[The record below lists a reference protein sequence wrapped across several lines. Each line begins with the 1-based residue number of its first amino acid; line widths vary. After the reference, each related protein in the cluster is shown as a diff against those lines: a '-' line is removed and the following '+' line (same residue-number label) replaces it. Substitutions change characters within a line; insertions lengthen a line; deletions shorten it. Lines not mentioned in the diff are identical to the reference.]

1 MEAAKLNRKLNLT
14 LDWDCVRG
22 KAHIF
27 SMPISRTV
35 FEDNFVII
43 SRAYAALYANGLG
56 PVAGARVASLFIKQ
70 EAEQAGLT
78 EKAEALMIEIHR
90 LTTVLAPPVNGGGVS
105 LDLIPFS
112 EAISRKLFDE
122 DDISEI
128 NGALSFFTL
137 VLWMTP
143 KQSLETPLM
152 GLSLIWPAQIT
163 LSPLTEYRTSL
174 LTSTPVEPITPS
186 VGPPATSQS
195 SIPS

>member
-1 MEAAKLNRKLNLT
+1 MAEVKLNRKLNLT
-14 LDWDCVRG
+14 LDWDSVRG

-35 FEDNFVII
+35 FEDHFVII

-56 PVAGARVASLFIKQ
+56 PVAGARVAALFLRQ
-70 EAEQAGLT
+70 EAEAAGQI
-78 EKAEALMIEIHR
+78 EKADTLMAEIHR
-90 LTTVLAPPVNGGGVS
+90 LTNVLAPATNGGGFDV
-105 LDLIPFS
+105 IPFG
-112 EAISRKLFDE
+112 EAIARKLFDE

-143 KQSLETPLM
+143 KANLEAPLM
-152 GLSLIWPAQIT
+152 GLSLIWQAQT
-163 LSPLTEYRTSL
+163 TSL
-174 LTSTPVEPITPS
+174 PLMEYKTSLPTSTSAEPTGQS
-186 VGPPATSQS
+186 LDPPATSQS